1 MKLDTLLRTLNPTLM
16 ASQPNVLLIV
26 ADDMGFSDIG
36 CYGSEIETPHI
47 DRLARGGVRFSQ
59 FYNTARCSPS
69 RASLLTGLHPHQTGI
84 GILTKDDRPHGYPG
98 SLNDSCMTL
107 AEILSGAG
115 YATALFGKWHLASNI
130 RQANGAWPTRRG
142 FGHFYGTLAGSCSYF
157 QPASL
162 TRGER
167 NAEAEA
173 TGQPDYYYTDAVS
186 NEACSFV
193 REQSRSEK
201 PFFMYVAYTAPH
213 WPLQAREEDIA
224 RYRGRYDEGWD
235 VLRERRMQRLR
246 ESGLL
251 ADAVQEC
258 ERDPAEPAWED
269 APDKAW
275 EARRMEVYAAQ
286 MHRMD
291 QGIGDLISTLEETN
305 QLENTLVFFLSD
317 NGACAEVLP
326 LDGSAEAF
334 KKRRPDLDRLKP
346 RNGRELQVGNEPA
359 IVPGPEDT
367 YASYGRAWANL
378 SNTPFR
384 LYKRWTHEGGIST
397 PLIVHWPAGGLAD
410 GSIVRA
416 PFQLTDVL
424 PTILEATQVPYPIDV
439 ASRGVPPCEGFSIL
453 HVMRGGPPPDHTLY
467 WEHTGNAA
475 VRRGRWKLVREYPNA
490 WELYDMDTDR
500 AEKTDLAKRHPDVVR
515 ELFAQWDA
523 WRHRV
528 GVVPWETVLAGY
540 RADGKDEAE
549 AAG

>member
-1 MKLDTLLRTLNPTLM
+1 M
-16 ASQPNVLLIV
+16 ANKPNIILIV

-47 DRLARGGVRFSQ
+47 DRLAANGVRFSQ

-69 RASLLTGLHPHQTGI
+69 RASMLTGLHPHQTGV
-84 GILTKDDRPHGYPG
+84 GILTKDDRPNGYQG
-98 SLNDSCMTL
+98 SLNDRCVTV
-107 AEILSGAG
+107 AEILSKAG
-115 YATALFGKWHLASNI
+115 YATSLFGKWHLASNI
-130 RQANGAWPTRRG
+130 KQVNDAWPTRRG
-142 FGHFYGTLAGSCSYF
+142 FEHFYGTLAGSCSYF

-162 TRGER
+162 TRGET

-173 TGQPDYYYTDAVS
+173 TAQQGYYYTDAIAQ
-186 NEACSFV
+186 EACTFV
-193 REQSRSEK
+193 REQAANNK

-213 WPLQAREEDIA
+213 WPLQAKEEDIA
-224 RYRGRYDEGWD
+224 KFKGRYDEGWD

-258 ERDPAEPAWED
+258 ERDPAEPAWVD
-269 APDKAW
+269 AEHKAW

-286 MHRMD
+286 IHRMD
-291 QGIGDLISTLEETN
+291 QGIGDLLDSLEETG

-346 RNGRELQVGNEPA
+346 RNGADLKVGNEPS
-359 IVPGPEDT
+359 IIPGPEDT

-384 LYKRWTHEGGIST
+384 LYKRWTHEGGIAT
-397 PLIVHWPAGGLAD
+397 PLIVHWPRGGLHKGAV
-410 GSIVRA
+410 VRA
-416 PFQLTDVL
+416 PFQLTDML
-424 PTILEATQVPYPIDV
+424 PTILEAAQVQFRADD
-439 ASRGVPPCEGFSIL
+439 SEREVPEFEGCSL
-453 HVMRGGPPPDHTLY
+453 LPALRGGKPKYHTLF

-475 VRRGRWKLVREYPNA
+475 LRRGRWKLVREYPSP
-490 WELYDMDTDR
+490 WELYDMETDR
-500 AEKTDLAKRHPDVVR
+500 SEKIDLASTHPDRVC
-515 ELFAQWDA
+515 ELVAA
-523 WRHRV
+523 WSAWAGRV
-528 GVVPWETVLAGY
+528 GVVPWDNVLASY
-540 RADGKDEAE
+540 RAAGKSEAE

>member
-1 MKLDTLLRTLNPTLM
+1 MTNK
-16 ASQPNVLLIV
+16 PNVLLIL

-47 DRLARGGVRFSQ
+47 DRLAAGGVRFSQ

-98 SLNDSCMTL
+98 SLNERCITV
-107 AEILSGAG
+107 AEILSDAG
-115 YATALFGKWHLASNI
+115 YATSLDGKWHLASNI
-130 RQANGAWPTRRG
+130 RQVNDAWPTRRG

-162 TRGER
+162 TRGEG
-167 NAEAEA
+167 NVEAEA
-173 TGQPDYYYTDAVS
+173 TEQSDYYYTDAIS
-186 NEACSFV
+186 QEACAFV
-193 REQSRSEK
+193 REKSQVNQ

-224 RYRGRYDEGWD
+224 KYRGRYDEGWD

-251 ADAVQEC
+251 ANAVEEC
-258 ERDPAEPAWED
+258 ERDPAEPAWDD
-269 APDKAW
+269 AEHKAW

-286 MHRMD
+286 VHRMD
-291 QGIGDLISTLEETN
+291 QGIGDILATLEDTG
-305 QLENTLVFFLSD
+305 QLENTLVFFMSD

-334 KKRRPDLDRLKP
+334 KRRRPDLDRLKP
-346 RNGRELQVGNEPA
+346 RNGRDLQVGNEPA

-384 LYKRWTHEGGIST
+384 LYKRWTHEGGIAT
-397 PLIVHWPAGGLAD
+397 PLIVHWPAGGLVN
-410 GSIVRA
+410 GTIVRA

-424 PTILEATQVPYPIDV
+424 PTVLQATQIHYPENYRDRDVPEREGCSFLPV
-439 ASRGVPPCEGFSIL
+439 LRGEQPT
-453 HVMRGGPPPDHTLY
+453 DHALY

-475 VRRGRWKLVREYPNA
+475 IRRGRWKLVREFPMP

-500 AEKTDLAKRHPDVVR
+500 AETTDLAAQRPDIVR
-515 ELFAQWDA
+515 ELVANWEA
-523 WRHRV
+523 WAERV
-528 GVVPWETVLAGY
+528 GVVPWDDVLTGY
-540 RADGKDEAE
+540 RADGKSEAE

>member
-1 MKLDTLLRTLNPTLM
+1 MTP
-16 ASQPNVLLIV
+16 QPNVILIV

-36 CYGSEIETPHI
+36 CYGSEIETPNI
-47 DRLARGGVRFSQ
+47 DRLARCGVRFSQ

-69 RASLLTGLHPHQTGI
+69 RASLLTGLHPHQTGV
-84 GILTKDDRPHGYPG
+84 GILTKDDRPQGYPG
-98 SLNDSCMTL
+98 SLNDRCITL

-115 YATALFGKWHLASNI
+115 YATALVGKWHLASNI
-130 RQANGAWPTRRG
+130 RQANDAWPTRRG
-142 FGHFYGTLAGSCSYF
+142 FDHFYGTLAGSCSYF

-162 TRGER
+162 TRGEC
-167 NAEAEA
+167 NAEEEA
-173 TGQPDYYYTDAVS
+173 TGQPDYYYTDAIS
-186 NEACSFV
+186 HEGCSFV
-193 REQSRSEK
+193 REQSLSEK

-246 ESGLL
+246 ECGLL
-251 ADAVQEC
+251 ADAVQEG

-269 APDKAW
+269 AQNKSW

-286 MHRMD
+286 VHRMD
-291 QGIGDLISTLEETN
+291 QGIGALLETLEETGR
-305 QLENTLVFFLSD
+305 LENTLIFFLSD

-346 RNGRELQVGNEPA
+346 RNGHELQVGNEPA

-397 PLIVHWPAGGLAD
+397 PLIVHWPAGGIAD
-410 GSIVRA
+410 GGIVRA

-424 PTILEATQVPYPIDV
+424 PTILEATGVAYPTEV
-439 ASRGVPPCEGFSIL
+439 SSRGVPPCEGLSIL
-453 HVMRGGPPPDHTLY
+453 PVMRGGLPPDHTLY

-475 VRRGRWKLVREYPNA
+475 VRRGRWKLVREYPKT

-500 AEKTDLAKRHPDVVR
+500 AEKTDLAAQHPDVVR
-515 ELFAQWDA
+515 ELLAQWEA
-523 WRHRV
+523 WTHRV
-528 GVVPWETVLAGY
+528 GVVPWDDVLAGY
-540 RADGKDEAE
+540 RAKGKDEAE